1 MVQVFL
7 LSMSLIGSATSV
19 LVFIVWP
26 KIKRVLSGEMVIVSK
41 LLSNFRSSSISLPPT
56 GEQNQRR
63 IILAVDDPLPRQLEA
78 DIIAMEALLRGVTN
92 ARYVVL
98 TDSSILY

>member
-7 LSMSLIGSATSV
+7 LTISLIGSATAV

-26 KIKRVLSGEMVIVSK
+26 KIQRVLSGEMVIVSK
-41 LLSNFRSSSISLPPT
+41 LLGSNFSSSSISTPPT

-78 DIIAMEALLRGVTN
+78 DIIVMEALLRGITN
-92 ARYVVL
+92 AR
-98 TDSSILY
+98 